1 MNTTDVANTTRA
13 GSWRK
18 QPQGY
23 RAFYPAPL
31 PPEPPLQIDDELQ
44 ALLSR
49 ADRCLGRLDG
59 SIQTL
64 PNPDMLVF
72 MYVRKEAVHSSR
84 IEGTLSS
91 LNDVLEAE
99 ARILNPNRPRDV
111 GEVLNYAAA
120 INYALERLQTLPVSV
135 RLIREL
141 HARLLK
147 GVRGEESRPGELRT
161 VQNWV
166 GPAGAGPVEA
176 AFVPPPADEVPEAL
190 GQLERFLHDDQPMP
204 LLIRIGLAHAQF
216 ETIHPFLDGNGRV
229 GRLLIMFL
237 LCERAVLHKPAL
249 YISHY
254 LRAHRQRYFDLLQAV
269 RTQGDWEGW
278 LKFFVEAVIESTEQ
292 AVATARSVVELRERD
307 RMRIVEGF
315 GRVAGNALKV
325 VEQLYQRP
333 LITVKEVQELTG
345 VSYPSANQL
354 VVRFVESG
362 LLSEITRRTRNRVF
376 RYGEYIE
383 LF

>member
-1 MNTTDVANTTRA
+1 MPPPSTTPWSVC
-13 GSWRK
+13 K
-18 QPQGY
+18 
-23 RAFYPAPL
+23 
-31 PPEPPLQIDDELQ
+31 
-44 ALLSR
+44 
-49 ADRCLGRLDG
+49 RCP
-59 SIQTL
+59 SQ
-64 PNPDMLVF
+64 F
-72 MYVRKEAVHSSR
+72 
-84 IEGTLSS
+84 
-91 LNDVLEAE
+91 
-99 ARILNPNRPRDV
+99 
-111 GEVLNYAAA
+111 
-120 INYALERLQTLPVSV
+120 

-229 GRLLIMFL
+229 GRLLIVFL

-278 LKFFVEAVIESTEQ
+278 AQV
-292 AVATARSVVELRERD
+292 LRGGGDRVNRAGGRNGPERC
-307 RMRIVEGF
+307 RAQG
-315 GRVAGNALKV
+315 A
-325 VEQLYQRP
+325 
-333 LITVKEVQELTG
+333 
-345 VSYPSANQL
+345 
-354 VVRFVESG
+354 
-362 LLSEITRRTRNRVF
+362 
-376 RYGEYIE
+376 
-383 LF
+383 

>member
-1 MNTTDVANTTRA
+1 M
-13 GSWRK
+13 

-31 PPEPPLQIDDELQ
+31 PPDPPVRMDNELQ

-49 ADRCLGRLDG
+49 ADRSLGRLDG

-64 PNPDMLVF
+64 PNPDILVF
-72 MYVRKEAVHSSR
+72 MYIRKEAVHSSQ

-99 ARILNPNRPRDV
+99 ARILNPTRPRDV
-111 GEVLNYAAA
+111 GEVLNYIQAV
-120 INYALERLQTLPVSV
+120 NYGLDRLNTLPVSV
-135 RLIREL
+135 RLIREI
-141 HARLLK
+141 HAHLLK
-147 GVRGEESRPGELRT
+147 GVRGEQTRPGELRA

-166 GPAGAGPVEA
+166 GPAGTGPGEA
-176 AFVPPPADEVPEAL
+176 LFVPPPAEEVPLAL

-204 LLIRIGLAHAQF
+204 LLIKIGLAHAQL

-229 GRLLIMFL
+229 GRLLIVFL
-237 LCERAVLHKPAL
+237 LCEREVLRKPAL

-269 RTQGDWEGW
+269 RTHGEWESW
-278 LKFFVEAVIESTEQ
+278 LKFFLEAVIESTEQ

-307 RMRIVEGF
+307 RMRVVEGF
-315 GRVAGNALKV
+315 GRVAGNALRVLERLFQSPV
-325 VEQLYQRP
+325 V
-333 LITVKEVQELTG
+333 TVKEVQELTS
-345 VSYPSANQL
+345 VSFQSANQL
-354 VVRFVESG
+354 VERFVEHG
-362 LLSEITRRTRNRVF
+362 ILSEMTGRTRNRAF

>member
-1 MNTTDVANTTRA
+1 M
-13 GSWRK
+13 
-18 QPQGY
+18 
-23 RAFYPAPL
+23 
-31 PPEPPLQIDDELQ
+31 
-44 ALLSR
+44 LSR

-111 GEVLNYAAA
+111 GEVLNYAVA

-229 GRLLIMFL
+229 GRLLIVFL

-325 VEQLYQRP
+325 VEQLHQRP